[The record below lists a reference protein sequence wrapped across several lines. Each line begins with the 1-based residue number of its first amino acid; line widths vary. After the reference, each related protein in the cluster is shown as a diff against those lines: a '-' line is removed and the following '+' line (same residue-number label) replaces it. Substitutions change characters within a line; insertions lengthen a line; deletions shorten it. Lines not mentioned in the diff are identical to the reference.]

1 MIPLI
6 RIETERLI
14 LRNFLPND
22 EKDLFEYLLQR
33 KHELFEP
40 YEDISEDTIERH
52 LKYRLKNDEF
62 IAIELKENHK
72 VIGNIYFGKRDFESR
87 EIGYILNQNYFHK
100 GYATE
105 AGKEIIKRA
114 FDNGVHRIYAECDP
128 RNNPSRRLLERLG
141 LKKEGLLEKNVFF
154 RRDEDNH
161 PLWQDTMIYG
171 LVNPK
176 EK

>member
-1 MIPLI
+1 MI

-33 KHELFEP
+33 KHDLFEP
-40 YEDISEDTIERH
+40 YEDISEDTVERH

-87 EIGYILNQNYFHK
+87 EIGYILNKNYFHK

-128 RNNPSRRLLERLG
+128 RNICSW
-141 LKKEGLLEKNVFF
+141 KLLEKVGMEREAFF
-154 RRDEDNH
+154 HKNIYFYKDENGN
-161 PLWQDTMIYG
+161 PIWKDTYVYAT
-171 LVNPK
+171 LN
-176 EK
+176 E

>member
-40 YEDISEDTIERH
+40 YEDISEDTVERH

-87 EIGYILNQNYFHK
+87 EIGYILK
-100 GYATE
+100 
-105 AGKEIIKRA
+105 
-114 FDNGVHRIYAECDP
+114 
-128 RNNPSRRLLERLG
+128 
-141 LKKEGLLEKNVFF
+141 GLLITEYTVFMLNEIHVTILQ
-154 RRDEDNH
+154 EDS
-161 PLWQDTMIYG
+161 
-171 LVNPK
+171 
-176 EK
+176 